1 MDHLAVARGHAVGDA
16 AGHFGNGDVM
26 AGERRGARDRKPDH
40 ARADHQN
47 LHRVFRPARFPVCF
61 APE

>member
-16 AGHFGNGDVM
+16 AGQFGDGDVV
-26 AGERRGARDRKPDH
+26 AGKRRGARHRQSHH

-47 LHRVFRPARFPVCF
+47 LHCISALTFSDPAC
-61 APE
+61 EG